1 MGRWLYIA
9 AAALLLAGCGAREN
23 GPSVSGNESTVQAG
37 QGWKDESAGT
47 GETAE
52 ENAGAEEAFREN
64 AGETV
69 SYERE
74 GSFLML
80 DGRPFTV
87 DEDQSFDT
95 ELNRFGAVRFITA
108 VPGQPEEDVEFLLE
122 KDGELSYRFPHFPQA
137 DAGPERGAFLQVNA
151 VSFCDVN
158 GDGKQD
164 VIALTAYEK
173 RGQTDLYLGTERGFV
188 PDYTAAV
195 LADDAG
201 AGNTV
206 EEFRKYDE
214 KRRRENE
221 KRMEQVLGFDEAAV
235 RDFAGQFIAC
245 AEAGETERAASM
257 IQYPVT
263 VRTASGEFTANKE
276 EDLLPCFDQ
285 IFDEEFMARLKDDM
299 SLIGWDETGAFLG
312 DGSLWLAKR
321 GSRMAVISAGTE
333 EESVRPAG
341 GISPSVRQG
350 SGGHEESFGIA
361 GKTVDGRKD
370 L

>member
-52 ENAGAEEAFREN
+52 ESTGAEEAFREN

-221 KRMEQVLGFDEAAV
+221 ERMEQVLGFD
-235 RDFAGQFIAC
+235 
-245 AEAGETERAASM
+245 
-257 IQYPVT
+257 
-263 VRTASGEFTANKE
+263 
-276 EDLLPCFDQ
+276 
-285 IFDEEFMARLKDDM
+285 
-299 SLIGWDETGAFLG
+299 
-312 DGSLWLAKR
+312 
-321 GSRMAVISAGTE
+321 
-333 EESVRPAG
+333 
-341 GISPSVRQG
+341 
-350 SGGHEESFGIA
+350 
-361 GKTVDGRKD
+361 
-370 L
+370 

>member
-221 KRMEQVLGFDEAAV
+221 ERMEQVLGFDEAAV
-235 RDFAGQFIAC
+235 RAP
-245 AEAGETERAASM
+245 AAM
-257 IQYPVT
+257 
-263 VRTASGEFTANKE
+263 
-276 EDLLPCFDQ
+276 
-285 IFDEEFMARLKDDM
+285 
-299 SLIGWDETGAFLG
+299 
-312 DGSLWLAKR
+312 
-321 GSRMAVISAGTE
+321 
-333 EESVRPAG
+333 
-341 GISPSVRQG
+341 
-350 SGGHEESFGIA
+350 
-361 GKTVDGRKD
+361 RKV
-370 L
+370 LE